1 MVVKLPYLKKCV
13 IKMKSKLT
21 LYIAMISIAAVWGS
35 SFVVMKDSL
44 ERQNVF
50 SFLSSRFILAA
61 LLMFLYKPG
70 VFRGLTKKF
79 IYRGIIAGILLGG
92 GYIFQTYG
100 LTKTTVSNTGFITG
114 LYLVFTP
121 LISLI
126 ILKRHV
132 LKIQWLAVIVATIG
146 LFFISYNGVTVGLGE
161 ILVLISAFIYGAHFV
176 ALGEWSD
183 GKNTYA
189 LTFIQVV
196 TVAALTSIFAFK
208 DGFQIAPDSTVWL
221 AILYTAFFATFLG
234 FLIQTKAQSVMS
246 ATVASVLLATETPF
260 AVFFG
265 LYFHSDPLTLRI
277 ITGGSLVMAAMA
289 LVIWSD
295 NRKSSM
301 RRLSNE

>member
-70 VFRGLTKKF
+70 VFRGLTNKF
-79 IYRGIIAGILLGG
+79 ISRGIIAGILLGS

-146 LFFISYNGVTVGLGE
+146 LFFISYNGVTIGLGE

-277 ITGGSLVMAAMA
+277 ITGGLLVMLAMA

>member
-1 MVVKLPYLKKCV
+1 MVVKLLYLKKCV

-79 IYRGIIAGILLGG
+79 IYRGIIAGILLGS

-146 LFFISYNGVTVGLGE
+146 LFFISYNGVTIGLGE

-208 DGFQIAPDSTVWL
+208 DGFQVAPDSTVWL
-221 AILYTAFFATFLG
+221 AILYTAFFATFIG

-277 ITGGSLVMAAMA
+277 ITGGSLVMLAMA

>member
-132 LKIQWLAVIVATIG
+132 LKIQWLAVVIATIG
-146 LFFISYNGVTVGLGE
+146 LFFISYNGVTIGLGE

-208 DGFQIAPDSTVWL
+208 DGFQVAPDSTVWL
-221 AILYTAFFATFLG
+221 AILYTAFFATFIG